1 MLPSAVGLLMADPE
15 HRGPHDEND
24 DKEDGPGIDMAV
36 GFGSFR
42 VITHC
47 IASCRFLLVI
57 ADDGDRRG

>member
-1 MLPSAVGLLMADPE
+1 MADPE

-24 DKEDGPGIDMAV
+24 DEEDGPGIDMAV